1 MKHLGFLT
9 WSVAAMLI
17 LLAPAPAASQSSVLV
32 ARHMEADGTHTLVH
46 EVVVEAPAKE
56 VWAAISTAE
65 GWKTWAVPVAWVP
78 PGQADILETSYN
90 PAAKAGDAETIQQRF
105 LVRIPGRLLAFRT
118 VKAPAKFPHWDAYQR
133 VSSVFELEPV
143 GTARTKV
150 RLTGVGYP
158 DTPAGKQLVS
168 FFERGN
174 SASLEWLRTRFI
186 EGPADWS
193 KRLAPK
199 K

>member
-1 MKHLGFLT
+1 MKRFGSLVM
-9 WSVAAMLI
+9 SVGAMLI
-17 LLAPAPAASQSSVLV
+17 LLCPAPTAAQSSVSV
-32 ARHMEADGTHTLVH
+32 AKHVEADGTHTLVH
-46 EVVVEAPAKE
+46 EVIVDAPARQ

-65 GWKTWAVPVAWVP
+65 GWKTWAVPAAWMP

-90 PAAKAGDAETIQQRF
+90 PATKPGDRETIQHRF
-105 LVRIPGRLLAFRT
+105 LARIPGRLLAFRT
-118 VKAPAKFPHWDAYQR
+118 IKAPPKFPHWDTYQL

-143 GTARTKV
+143 GATKTKV

-158 DTPAGKQLVS
+158 DSPAGKQLVS

-174 SASLEWLRTRFI
+174 SASLEWLRARFI

>member
-1 MKHLGFLT
+1 MSRFSSLLM
-9 WSVAAMLI
+9 SVGAMLT
-17 LLAPAPAASQSSVLV
+17 LLCPAPAAAQSGVSV
-32 ARHMEADGTHTLVH
+32 ARHVEADGTHTLIH
-46 EVVVEAPAKE
+46 EVVVDAPARE
-56 VWAAISTAE
+56 VWAAISTAD

-78 PGQADILETSYN
+78 PGQSDILETSYN
-90 PAAKAGDAETIQQRF
+90 PAAKPGDPDTIQQRF
-105 LVRIPGRLLAFRT
+105 LARIPGRLLAFRT
-118 VKAPAKFPHWDAYQR
+118 VKAPAKFPHWDAYQL

-143 GTARTKV
+143 GAARTKV
-150 RLTGVGYP
+150 RLTGVGYSNS
-158 DTPAGKQLVS
+158 PAGQQLVS

-174 SASLEWLRTRFI
+174 SASLEWLRARFI

>member
-1 MKHLGFLT
+1 MTKH
-9 WSVAAMLI
+9 I
-17 LLAPAPAASQSSVLV
+17 
-32 ARHMEADGTHTLVH
+32 EADGTHTLVH
-46 EVVVEAPAKE
+46 EVVVEAPAQQ

-65 GWKTWAVPVAWVP
+65 GWKTWAVPVAWTP
-78 PGQADILETSYN
+78 PGQPDILETSYN
-90 PAAKAGDAETIQQRF
+90 PAAKPGDPETIQQRF
-105 LVRIPGRLLAFRT
+105 LARVPGRLLAFRT
-118 VKAPAKFPHWDAYQR
+118 VKAPAKFPHWEAYQL
-133 VSSVFELEPV
+133 VSSVFELEQLAP
-143 GTARTKV
+143 AKTKV

-158 DTPAGKQLVS
+158 DSPAGKQLVS

-174 SASLEWLRTRFI
+174 SASLEWLRARFV

>member
-1 MKHLGFLT
+1 MKRPLSFMLMGAALVLLCPAPT
-9 WSVAAMLI
+9 MAQNAVSVAKHVE
-17 LLAPAPAASQSSVLV
+17 P
-32 ARHMEADGTHTLVH
+32 DGTHTLVH
-46 EVVVEAPAKE
+46 EVIVDAPARE

-78 PGQADILETSYN
+78 PGQSDILETSYN
-90 PAAKAGDAETIQQRF
+90 PAAKPGDPETIQQRF
-105 LVRIPGRLLAFRT
+105 LARIPGRLLAFRT
-118 VKAPAKFPHWDAYQR
+118 VKAPAKFPHWEAYQL
-133 VSSVFELEPV
+133 VSSVFELEQSGPK
-143 GTARTKV
+143 RTKV

-158 DTPAGKQLVS
+158 DSPAGKQLIS

-174 SASLEWLRTRFI
+174 SASLEWLRARFI

>member
-1 MKHLGFLT
+1 MARLISFMLSTGAL
-9 WSVAAMLI
+9 LI
-17 LLAPAPAASQSSVLV
+17 LLGPAPGAARNPVSV
-32 ARHMEADGTHTLVH
+32 AKHIEADGTHTLVH
-46 EVVVEAPAKE
+46 EVVVDAPAGE

-65 GWKTWAVPVAWVP
+65 GWKTWAVPVAWMP
-78 PGQADILETSYN
+78 PGNPDILETSYN
-90 PAAKAGDAETIQQRF
+90 PAARPGSPETIQQRF
-105 LVRIPGRLLAFRT
+105 LARIPGRLLAFRT
-118 VKAPAKFPHWDAYQR
+118 VKAPAKFPHWEAYR
-133 VSSVFELEPV
+133 LVSSIFELEPL
-143 GTARTKV
+143 GPAKTKV

-158 DTPAGKQLVS
+158 DSPAGKQLIG

-193 KRLAPK
+193 TRLAPK

>member
-1 MKHLGFLT
+1 MKRAASFLLSAGATLVLLGAVPAAAQSPV
-9 WSVAAMLI
+9 SVAKH
-17 LLAPAPAASQSSVLV
+17 V
-32 ARHMEADGTHTLVH
+32 EAVGTHTLVH
-46 EVVVEAPAKE
+46 EVIVDAPAPE

-78 PGQADILETSYN
+78 PGEPDMLETSYN
-90 PAAKAGDAETIQQRF
+90 PAARPGDPDTIRQRV
-105 LVRIPGRLLAFRT
+105 LARIPGRLLAFRT
-118 VKAPAKFPHWDAYQR
+118 VKAPAKFPHREEYQL
-133 VSSVFELEPV
+133 VSSVFELEQSGP
-143 GTARTKV
+143 AKTKV

-158 DTPAGKQLVS
+158 GSPAGKQLVG

-174 SASLEWLRTRFI
+174 TASLEWLRARFI

>member
-1 MKHLGFLT
+1 MNRRISLMLSIG
-9 WSVAAMLI
+9 AMLI
-17 LLAPAPAASQSSVLV
+17 LLCPAPTVAQSSVSV
-32 ARHMEADGTHTLVH
+32 AKQIEADGTHTLVH
-46 EVVVEAPAKE
+46 EVIVDAPAPQ

-78 PGQADILETSYN
+78 PGRPDILETSYN
-90 PAAKAGDAETIQQRF
+90 PAATPGDPGTIQQRF
-105 LVRIPGRLLAFRT
+105 VARIPGRLLAFRT
-118 VKAPAKFPHWDAYQR
+118 VKAPAKFPHWDAYQL
-133 VSSVFELEPV
+133 VSSVFELTPISP
-143 GTARTKV
+143 AKTKV

-174 SASLEWLRTRFI
+174 SASLEWLRVRFV
-186 EGPADWS
+186 EGPADWP